1 MADGNVG
8 SLWMSLGLKETVSK
22 ELKNL
27 GYSLNGTDDKVKEL
41 QKALKGI
48 GNDLKSGDVDAYA
61 RGIANLS
68 KFLKDTKIEAKGLS
82 TLLGSISGAN
92 VQNLL
97 GGEINATNAKKY
109 LGIIKEITSALS
121 SLGRGNSENTFG
133 LLSGLYRYS
142 VLLDDIVKI
151 KGQIK
156 DLKETLET
164 PAGKKHEQSIKDL
177 IAEYTKLRTE
187 MIGVVNSG
195 NLKQLDSNKYS
206 ELLGRGIQLY
216 EALHAAAVQAEK
228 GVTALSNA
236 ADKEATSIQKSTEV
250 VNEQTNAFKKQEEQ
264 LKATTAA
271 QKEKSAAESKTA
283 TAPKIQ
289 PFVED
294 KGLDK
299 MLNDVT
305 AAREKDAAATQ
316 TQIAYTKILNEVLDA
331 FKGKASTLLGVK
343 DDSGRKYVDILNEAN
358 AAIEKMNKARAAAMA
373 REGKDF
379 KPENYPDPTPR
390 IKKALEYL
398 SLLQRIDIAQKHISE
413 VKAANPN
420 VDTKNIKEAAKL
432 VENFRDKLLALQN
445 DKYLTGAD
453 DAHILGAYRKT
464 LAMTLKDVDAIIGK
478 LQKPNPLSDLDGNF
492 SKLDAR
498 IDAVREKL
506 AKLRDLMNEG
516 TQKGYNTSMFGE
528 RISGLGGV
536 VARMEAAMSNK
547 NGELANVDK
556 MKQLFSDISVE
567 LNKAS
572 TAMQA
577 YGREKA
583 KAVAQEREFAVAS
596 KLSAKDKEAELKALS
611 DYTKRYMTLVE
622 EKRKV
627 AEKAGISPF
636 FKNDNGLKNIKA
648 EIDTLLERLGRVR
661 EDITLYQHA
670 IGSGTKEGIS
680 FGQQGLKEANTEAEK
695 LMRSITNLQNVY
707 DTLRVS
713 QVNVKDLIGQTP
725 QKQRQDDIQRRMSDY
740 YSKLEKDSAQAAKD
754 AAKAERERASA
765 EKQRQKELNSAE
777 KQRQN
782 ELRNTERRY
791 DSLGNKV
798 RQLRAEFS
806 RGISLGANTDKS
818 YEEIRR
824 LLSMMRV
831 LRALQGS
838 LSSTDWRE
846 HIGRLGNY
854 GAGHDATIANRALQD
869 QRAINAAQEKTN
881 REKEKS
887 IDLERKHQQEIANS
901 AAKVRS
907 DLVRAFEQAK
917 NSAGGLNS
925 TMQDLKSL
933 VMQGGLVY
941 GMQQF
946 AMSVIKTGGE
956 LEKQHIA
963 LQSILGDVQNA
974 NTMFSQV
981 KQLALQSP
989 FTFSELNRDVKQL
1002 AAYGVEYDQLY
1013 DTTKRLADMASGL
1026 GVSFERIAL
1035 AFGQVRSRGW
1045 LDGKELRQI
1054 SYAGIPLL
1062 QKLSEYY
1069 SKREG
1074 RKVSTSEVKTRISGR
1089 GVDFEDV
1096 KNVFWEMT
1104 DAGGQFYNMQLVL
1117 SETLLG
1123 RFNKLKDAWEIML
1136 SEFASDSNIVG
1147 SNLKHILDLVTN
1159 LVQALHTMAPVVVA
1173 AFSGFALKR
1182 LQTSLGGGIGAAL
1195 LSGKASMASD
1205 IQKKVLLGEKTTAQE
1220 LRLLAT
1226 KKLITSEDIKALSL
1240 AKAIKKVDLERM
1252 YINGQISRSIYKDGM
1267 TDFAGT
1273 GTFGSRRKLVE
1284 ARQNGGWWNKAKAAF
1299 IGLQLRTNAYF
1310 TNLKI
1315 QFATTGGFWRTFA
1328 LKGMSAFAILTAGAR
1343 TMGAT
1348 LLAAVGGLP
1357 GLIITG
1363 VTMGISYMYTKS
1375 ADLTNRINQTA
1386 NEIEDRIKQLNDF
1399 LRENDTAKVLSGGDI
1414 KEVDNLID
1422 AYKEKLKQLEPYNY
1436 NNLVMKA
1443 DEKQSHE
1450 ERLKYLDEELKR
1462 LRDAEMIA
1470 KSKMGNRDNYS
1481 DFSGAI
1487 TRSNRNYETLEKTTA
1502 QNMSDKGMDF
1512 ASARSAAWKGLQPYQ
1527 KGDMV
1532 NPIKKVILKQ
1542 FGDISKDE
1550 TMRLA
1555 AMQAMSNIFASMEI
1569 PESRAN
1575 MIRAS
1580 VLQAFGIGD
1589 KDSWLQEEA
1598 KNKLSDLLDSIAPTI
1613 ATKIRSGQ
1621 TLNEAEK
1628 AKVEELMQDAK
1639 RGLTGQYPEFE
1650 KALQALLDASNFEAV
1665 INLVFKDSKFND
1677 VQNELLGNLPK
1688 MPLGVG
1694 DPETQAKK
1702 QKFAQ
1707 SWGKEGSWT
1716 KAREAANADVAA
1728 KKKEYEAAKK
1738 AKSKRQDELKKEW
1751 QLAEQTAKELNL
1763 FDAKKDKNKG
1773 PKKDSALESLRQ
1785 QFEDFKAARQWY
1797 QKYIGI
1803 GNTQSEAIGKVK
1815 SLFPNLDWKKID
1827 LSKYMESLEAMMPGR
1842 GFWNTTDRKKFH
1854 TQVNREKAEWQY
1866 SEIDKVEWE
1875 RVSSNFKEALE
1886 KGVKQANLQKE
1897 LYEKTGSLDFAKLAF
1912 QDGAVW
1918 DKQTRK
1924 MAEDFKKNF
1933 GHDVNLGMTEADAK
1947 VLYKDTPLALEA
1959 WQKITTL
1966 VKDNYVKS
1974 LQQAAD
1980 IIAQT
1985 ASTQEKIAAI
1995 YAKYETPIAQAE
2007 EAGNYGLASRY
2018 TRQRDKEVNSAKT
2031 EAFNKSSDYITFFG
2045 AVSQLGMDRASEIAS
2060 QIRENIN
2067 QALADGTIDAR
2078 EYGKQIQQLD
2088 EQLNKLSS
2096 GKKNFFNSGLS
2107 GVAEQRVKNANEKI
2121 TAGAALKQEGER
2133 MQQEANTELI
2143 EAFSNLDFDAVDEIV
2158 AKMLEGHEKEEKG
2171 DAKLK
2176 QGQKEAKA
2184 ANEFKESMANVSAA
2198 ASKINENIQ
2207 SIVATFNDIKDTASA
2222 LGVDTENDGWQDA
2235 TAFFNS
2241 LGGVSS
2247 SISNMVTSAM
2257 SGNVGGVLQG
2267 FVGIF
2272 TSPFKAFAAAHDA
2285 KLERQI
2291 KLAERNITELER
2303 LRNDVKTA
2311 IENTLGGVYSYKMD
2325 ADTRKRLGNV
2335 TNSYEKAARG
2345 ESKKSQ
2351 YSSDTYTTAKKS
2363 LSDPGNAYLA
2373 EQASLMAQ
2381 KDEMQRQLNAEEG
2394 KKKKDKDKIADYKQQ
2409 IKEMETTINNFA
2421 KDFLKDVYGVDMKA
2435 WASQLTDAVVS
2446 AWSKGEDAI
2455 DAYKK
2460 KAKEMVKDLTK
2471 NIVSQKLMEVA
2482 LQGPLDNLTEII
2494 KQKGKL
2500 EPEDVVKVADDLYNG
2515 TNNAAENI
2523 TAILERLKNMG
2534 LDLSENGDGSVTNGI
2549 TNITE
2554 ETADILAS
2562 YVNAIRLDVSVNRA
2576 QVKDIGELLK
2586 MRLPE
2591 MGQIQ
2596 KAQLG
2601 QLTQIVMLAEARN
2614 EKLDRMMDW
2623 MNAVSTSGRKKLYIS

>member
-1 MADGNVG
+1 MADGNLGDLWFQLGIKDNSHKALNSMLKDVQRLEG
-8 SLWMSLGLKETVSK
+8 MINSLNQKISDVKTDAKDSK
-22 ELKNL
+22 EMKARLLNALNYLHLLQKVNIELNKVGDIKNVNAGINTGELDRAKKVLMDFRNELINLQTGKTAGGVDNAFMSAYNAKFRNLITDVRQIEKTFDKENTLSASKNNAARLNRELETTKNKLAEIQSLQSRGVRNRIDTTALLSGGNTLRGVKRRMETMLADDNLLANGAKVKSLLSDIAYAYTKATGKIQEYKRIASETASVDSALSKQKLAVEQINTILSNIDKLK
-27 GYSLNGTDDKVKEL
+27 GKSLEIGTDTSKLTAVRGEIERIKTTIESFSGKQLLNKGFGDALNEL
-41 QKALKGI
+41 QLWKERV
-48 GNDLKSGDVDAYA
+48 N
-61 RGIANLS
+61 RT
-68 KFLKDTKIEAKGLS
+68 LKDQ
-82 TLLGSISGAN
+82 SGAN
-92 VQNLL
+92 QSAK
-97 GGEINATNAKKY
+97 ATDRN
-109 LGIIKEITSALS
+109 
-121 SLGRGNSENTFG
+121 
-133 LLSGLYRYS
+133 
-142 VLLDDIVKI
+142 
-151 KGQIK
+151 
-156 DLKETLET
+156 LET
-164 PAGKKHEQSIKDL
+164 MEARYRRLQ
-177 IAEYTKLRTE
+177 
-187 MIGVVNSG
+187 
-195 NLKQLDSNKYS
+195 
-206 ELLGRGIQLY
+206 EL
-216 EALHAAAVQAEK
+216 
-228 GVTALSNA
+228 
-236 ADKEATSIQKSTEV
+236 
-250 VNEQTNAFKKQEEQ
+250 
-264 LKATTAA
+264 
-271 QKEKSAAESKTA
+271 
-283 TAPKIQ
+283 
-289 PFVED
+289 
-294 KGLDK
+294 
-299 MLNDVT
+299 
-305 AAREKDAAATQ
+305 
-316 TQIAYTKILNEVLDA
+316 
-331 FKGKASTLLGVK
+331 
-343 DDSGRKYVDILNEAN
+343 
-358 AAIEKMNKARAAAMA
+358 
-373 REGKDF
+373 
-379 KPENYPDPTPR
+379 
-390 IKKALEYL
+390 
-398 SLLQRIDIAQKHISE
+398 ISE
-413 VKAANPN
+413 VNRKIRELNDSAKRGFKVGADTSRVGNAISRLFEMRDKFNNADIGSKNAVAELVSEYKILKNEIGNAKSEQDKLNNAITRANKKQDRKNERQEARDNKQRLSEIKAA
-420 VDTKNIKEAAKL
+420 EA
-432 VENFRDKLLALQN
+432 
-445 DKYLTGAD
+445 
-453 DAHILGAYRKT
+453 
-464 LAMTLKDVDAIIGK
+464 
-478 LQKPNPLSDLDGNF
+478 
-492 SKLDAR
+492 
-498 IDAVREKL
+498 
-506 AKLRDLMNEG
+506 
-516 TQKGYNTSMFGE
+516 
-528 RISGLGGV
+528 
-536 VARMEAAMSNK
+536 
-547 NGELANVDK
+547 
-556 MKQLFSDISVE
+556 
-567 LNKAS
+567 
-572 TAMQA
+572 
-577 YGREKA
+577 
-583 KAVAQEREFAVAS
+583 
-596 KLSAKDKEAELKALS
+596 
-611 DYTKRYMTLVE
+611 
-622 EKRKV
+622 
-627 AEKAGISPF
+627 
-636 FKNDNGLKNIKA
+636 
-648 EIDTLLERLGRVR
+648 
-661 EDITLYQHA
+661 
-670 IGSGTKEGIS
+670 
-680 FGQQGLKEANTEAEK
+680 
-695 LMRSITNLQNVY
+695 
-707 DTLRVS
+707 
-713 QVNVKDLIGQTP
+713 
-725 QKQRQDDIQRRMSDY
+725 
-740 YSKLEKDSAQAAKD
+740 
-754 AAKAERERASA
+754 
-765 EKQRQKELNSAE
+765 
-777 KQRQN
+777 
-782 ELRNTERRY
+782 RY

-798 RQLRAEFS
+798 RALRREFS
-806 RGISLGANTDKS
+806 RGISLGADVSKA
-818 YEEIRR
+818 EAEIYR
-824 LLSMMRV
+824 LIHLMRYFKIMHSELKAGNMSAV
-831 LRALQGS
+831 GRIGS
-838 LSSTDWRE
+838 
-846 HIGRLGNY
+846 IGT
-854 GAGHDATIANRALQD
+854 GHDATQAGRALQD

-917 NSAGGLNS
+917 NSAGSLNS

-1147 SNLKHILDLVTN
+1147 SNLKHILNLVTN

-1315 QFATTGGFWRTFA
+1315 QFATTGGLWRTFA

-1487 TRSNRNYETLEKTTA
+1487 TRSNRNYERLEKTTA

-1598 KNKLSDLLDSIAPTI
+1598 KNKLSDLLDSVAPTI

-1688 MPLGVG
+1688 IPLGVG
-1694 DPETQAKK
+1694 DPEIQAKK

-1763 FDAKKDKNKG
+1763 FDAKKDKNKNKG

-2311 IENTLGGVYSYKMD
+2311 IGNTLGGVYSYKMD

-2421 KDFLKDVYGVDMKA
+2421 KDFLKDIYGVDMKA

-2471 NIVSQKLMEVA
+2471 NIVSQKVMEA
-2482 LQGPLDNLTEII
+2482 TLQGPLDNLTEII

-2549 TNITE
+2549 KNITE

>member
-1 MADGNVG
+1 MASG
-8 SLWMSLGLKETVSK
+8 
-22 ELKNL
+22 NL
-27 GYSLNGTDDKVKEL
+27 GDLWFQLGIKDNSHKALNSMLKDVQRLEGMINSLNLSINKEQDPKKKKEMKEQLSNALNYLHLLQKVNIELNKISGIKNVNAGINTGELDRAKKALMDFRNELINLQAGKTAGGVDNAFMSAYNAKFRNLITDVRQIEKAFDKENTLSASKNNAARLNRELETTKNKLTEIQSLQSRGIRNRIDTTALLSGGNTLRGVKRRMETMLADDNLLANGAKVKSLLSDIAFAYTKATGKVQEYKRTASETASVDSAFSKQKLAVEQINTILGNIDKLKGKSLEIGTDTSKLTAVRGEIERIKTTIESFSGKQLLNKGFGDALNEL
-41 QKALKGI
+41 QLWKERV
-48 GNDLKSGDVDAYA
+48 N
-61 RGIANLS
+61 RT
-68 KFLKDTKIEAKGLS
+68 LKDQ
-82 TLLGSISGAN
+82 SGAN
-92 VQNLL
+92 QSAKATDRNLETMEARYRRL
-97 GGEINATNAKKY
+97 QELMSEVSRKIRELNDSARHGIKVGADTSRAEIAISRLTEMRNKFNNADIGSKNAVAELVSEYKILKNEIGNAKSEQDK
-109 LGIIKEITSALS
+109 LNNAITRA
-121 SLGRGNSENTFG
+121 N
-133 LLSGLYRYS
+133 
-142 VLLDDIVKI
+142 
-151 KGQIK
+151 
-156 DLKETLET
+156 
-164 PAGKKHEQSIKDL
+164 
-177 IAEYTKLRTE
+177 
-187 MIGVVNSG
+187 
-195 NLKQLDSNKYS
+195 
-206 ELLGRGIQLY
+206 
-216 EALHAAAVQAEK
+216 
-228 GVTALSNA
+228 
-236 ADKEATSIQKSTEV
+236 
-250 VNEQTNAFKKQEEQ
+250 KKQDRKNERQEARDNKQ
-264 LKATTAA
+264 RLSEIK
-271 QKEKSAAESKTA
+271 AAEA
-283 TAPKIQ
+283 
-289 PFVED
+289 
-294 KGLDK
+294 
-299 MLNDVT
+299 
-305 AAREKDAAATQ
+305 
-316 TQIAYTKILNEVLDA
+316 
-331 FKGKASTLLGVK
+331 
-343 DDSGRKYVDILNEAN
+343 
-358 AAIEKMNKARAAAMA
+358 
-373 REGKDF
+373 
-379 KPENYPDPTPR
+379 
-390 IKKALEYL
+390 
-398 SLLQRIDIAQKHISE
+398 
-413 VKAANPN
+413 
-420 VDTKNIKEAAKL
+420 
-432 VENFRDKLLALQN
+432 
-445 DKYLTGAD
+445 
-453 DAHILGAYRKT
+453 
-464 LAMTLKDVDAIIGK
+464 
-478 LQKPNPLSDLDGNF
+478 
-492 SKLDAR
+492 
-498 IDAVREKL
+498 
-506 AKLRDLMNEG
+506 
-516 TQKGYNTSMFGE
+516 
-528 RISGLGGV
+528 
-536 VARMEAAMSNK
+536 
-547 NGELANVDK
+547 
-556 MKQLFSDISVE
+556 
-567 LNKAS
+567 
-572 TAMQA
+572 
-577 YGREKA
+577 
-583 KAVAQEREFAVAS
+583 
-596 KLSAKDKEAELKALS
+596 
-611 DYTKRYMTLVE
+611 
-622 EKRKV
+622 
-627 AEKAGISPF
+627 
-636 FKNDNGLKNIKA
+636 
-648 EIDTLLERLGRVR
+648 
-661 EDITLYQHA
+661 
-670 IGSGTKEGIS
+670 
-680 FGQQGLKEANTEAEK
+680 
-695 LMRSITNLQNVY
+695 
-707 DTLRVS
+707 
-713 QVNVKDLIGQTP
+713 
-725 QKQRQDDIQRRMSDY
+725 
-740 YSKLEKDSAQAAKD
+740 
-754 AAKAERERASA
+754 
-765 EKQRQKELNSAE
+765 
-777 KQRQN
+777 
-782 ELRNTERRY
+782 RY

-798 RQLRAEFS
+798 RALRREFS
-806 RGISLGANTDKS
+806 RGISLGADVSKA
-818 YEEIRR
+818 EAEIHR
-824 LLSMMRV
+824 LIDIMRY
-831 LRALQGS
+831 LRQMRTWLVEGQNVVGRIGS
-838 LSSTDWRE
+838 
-846 HIGRLGNY
+846 IGT
-854 GAGHDATIANRALQD
+854 GHDATQAGRALQD

-1205 IQKKVLLGEKTTAQE
+1205 IQKKALLGEKTTAQE

-1375 ADLTNRINQTA
+1375 ADLTNKINQTA

-1487 TRSNRNYETLEKTTA
+1487 TRSNRNYERLEKTTA

-1575 MIRAS
+1575 MIRVS

-1886 KGVKQANLQKE
+1886 KGMKQANLQKE

-2460 KAKEMVKDLTK
+2460 KAKDMVKDLTK
-2471 NIVSQKLMEVA
+2471 NIISQKIMEVA

-2500 EPEDVVKVADDLYNG
+2500 EPEDVVKVAEDLYNG
-2515 TNNAAENI
+2515 TNDAAENI
-2523 TAILERLKNMG
+2523 TAILEYLKSKG
-2534 LDLSENGDGSVTNGI
+2534 LDFTENGDGSVTNGI
-2549 TNITE
+2549 KNITE

>member
-8 SLWMSLGLKETVSK
+8 NLWMSLGLKDAVSK
-22 ELKNL
+22 ELKKMADNMEVVDAKTKRAQEQL
-27 GYSLNGTDDKVKEL
+27 RKLAETDASGKGVAFLDKLEKAIGSSTKEAKEL
-41 QKALKGI
+41 QTIFDAIRNIRGGFGALTGDFGKANLQSYADILKEIRSSMGKISFGGMSGMGEGI
-48 GNDLKSGDVDAYA
+48 YAKIEAVRSAINGINKITNETFRLWDSVPRSSPKAKAEFNNIREQLAEIKNAGLGYLKSGDFSKAYA
-61 RGIANLS
+61 WANGLDEQIGKIS
-68 KFLKDTKIEAKGLS
+68 SSYEKFLASEKSVVESLRREEGQSRKTTD
-82 TLLGSISGAN
+82 
-92 VQNLL
+92 
-97 GGEINATNAKKY
+97 AT
-109 LGIIKEITSALS
+109 
-121 SLGRGNSENTFG
+121 
-133 LLSGLYRYS
+133 
-142 VLLDDIVKI
+142 
-151 KGQIK
+151 
-156 DLKETLET
+156 
-164 PAGKKHEQSIKDL
+164 
-177 IAEYTKLRTE
+177 
-187 MIGVVNSG
+187 
-195 NLKQLDSNKYS
+195 
-206 ELLGRGIQLY
+206 
-216 EALHAAAVQAEK
+216 
-228 GVTALSNA
+228 
-236 ADKEATSIQKSTEV
+236 
-250 VNEQTNAFKKQEEQ
+250 NEQTNALKKQEEQ

-271 QKEKSAAESKTA
+271 QKEKNATENKAAA
-283 TAPKIQ
+283 APKMQ

-316 TQIAYTKILNEVLDA
+316 AQTSYQLKLNEALDA
-331 FKGKASTLLGVK
+331 FKGKASAVIGVK
-343 DDSGRKYVDILNEAN
+343 DDSGRKYVDILNAAN
-358 AAIEKMNKARAAAMA
+358 VAIEKVNKERAKAMKDQ
-373 REGKDF
+373 GKAFNPNDF
-379 KPENYPDPTPR
+379 PDPTPR
-390 IKKALEYL
+390 LKKALEYL

-420 VDTKNIKEAAKL
+420 VDTKNIENSTRL
-432 VENFRDKLLALQN
+432 IENFRNRLLSLQDKMFG
-445 DKYLTGAD
+445 TGAD
-453 DAHILGAYRKT
+453 NAHVLGMYGKT

-536 VARMEAAMSNK
+536 VTRMEAAMSNK
-547 NGELANVDK
+547 NGELANIDK

-622 EKRKV
+622 EKHKV

-661 EDITLYQHA
+661 EDIALYQHA
-670 IGSGTKEGIS
+670 IGTGTKEGIS

-713 QVNVKDLIGQTP
+713 QANVKDLIGQTL

-754 AAKAERERASA
+754 AAKAERERAA
-765 EKQRQKELNSAE
+765 AE

-798 RQLRAEFS
+798 RALRREFS
-806 RGISLGANTDKS
+806 RGISLGADVSKA
-818 YEEIRR
+818 EAEIHR
-824 LLSMMRV
+824 LIHLMRYFKIMHSELKAGNMSAV
-831 LRALQGS
+831 GRIGS
-838 LSSTDWRE
+838 
-846 HIGRLGNY
+846 IGT
-854 GAGHDATIANRALQD
+854 GHDATQAGRALQD

-1136 SEFASDSNIVG
+1136 SEFAGDSNIVG

-1399 LRENDTAKVLSGGDI
+1399 LRENDTAKVLAGGDI

-1487 TRSNRNYETLEKTTA
+1487 TRSNRNYERLEKTTA

-1598 KNKLSDLLDSIAPTI
+1598 KNKLSDLLDSVAPTI

-1688 MPLGVG
+1688 IPLGVG
-1694 DPETQAKK
+1694 DPEIQAKK

-1707 SWGKEGSWT
+1707 SWGKDGSWT

-1763 FDAKKDKNKG
+1763 FDAKKDKNKNKG

-1897 LYEKTGSLDFAKLAF
+1897 LYKKTGSLDFAKLAF

-2133 MQQEANTELI
+2133 MLQEANTELI

-2184 ANEFKESMANVSAA
+2184 ANGFKESMANVSAA

-2409 IKEMETTINNFA
+2409 IKEMGTTINNFA
-2421 KDFLKDVYGVDMKA
+2421 KDFLKDIYGVDTKA

-2455 DAYKK
+2455 GAYKK

-2471 NIVSQKLMEVA
+2471 NIVSQKVMEVA

-2534 LDLSENGDGSVTNGI
+2534 LDLSENGDESVTNGI
-2549 TNITE
+2549 KNITE

>member
-8 SLWMSLGLKETVSK
+8 SLWMSLGLKDAVSK
-22 ELKNL
+22 ELKKMADNMEVVDAKTKRAQEQL
-27 GYSLNGTDDKVKEL
+27 RKLAETDASGKGVAFLDKLKKAIGSSTKEAKEL
-41 QKALKGI
+41 QAIFDAIRNIRGGFGALTGDFGKANLQSYADILKEIRSSMGKISFGGMSGMGEGVYAKIEAVRSAINGI
-48 GNDLKSGDVDAYA
+48 NKITNETFRLWDSVPKSSPKAKAEFNNIREQLAEIKNAGLGYLKSGDFSKAYA
-61 RGIANLS
+61 WANGLDEQIGKIS
-68 KFLKDTKIEAKGLS
+68 SSYEKFLA
-82 TLLGSISGAN
+82 SGKS
-92 VQNLL
+92 VVESLRREEGQSRKTTD
-97 GGEINATNAKKY
+97 ATN
-109 LGIIKEITSALS
+109 
-121 SLGRGNSENTFG
+121 
-133 LLSGLYRYS
+133 
-142 VLLDDIVKI
+142 V
-151 KGQIK
+151 
-156 DLKETLET
+156 
-164 PAGKKHEQSIKDL
+164 
-177 IAEYTKLRTE
+177 
-187 MIGVVNSG
+187 
-195 NLKQLDSNKYS
+195 
-206 ELLGRGIQLY
+206 
-216 EALHAAAVQAEK
+216 
-228 GVTALSNA
+228 
-236 ADKEATSIQKSTEV
+236 
-250 VNEQTNAFKKQEEQ
+250 QTNALKKQEEQ
-264 LKATTAA
+264 LKATSAA
-271 QKEKSAAESKTA
+271 QKEKNATENKAAA
-283 TAPKIQ
+283 APKIQ

-358 AAIEKMNKARAAAMA
+358 AAIEKMNKARAAAMVK
-373 REGKDF
+373 EGKDF
-379 KPENYPDPTPR
+379 NPANYPDPTPR

-432 VENFRDKLLALQN
+432 VENFRNKLLALQN

-583 KAVAQEREFAVAS
+583 KAVATDRNLETMEARYRRLQELISEVNRKIRELNDSAKRGFKVGADTSRVGSAISRLFEMRDKFNNADIGSKNAVA
-596 KLSAKDKEAELKALS
+596 ELVSEYK
-611 DYTKRYMTLVE
+611 
-622 EKRKV
+622 
-627 AEKAGISPF
+627 I
-636 FKNDNGLKNIKA
+636 LKNEIGNAKSEQDKLNNAITRANKKQDRKNERQEARDNKQRLSEIKA
-648 EIDTLLERLGRVR
+648 
-661 EDITLYQHA
+661 A
-670 IGSGTKEGIS
+670 
-680 FGQQGLKEANTEAEK
+680 EA
-695 LMRSITNLQNVY
+695 
-707 DTLRVS
+707 
-713 QVNVKDLIGQTP
+713 
-725 QKQRQDDIQRRMSDY
+725 
-740 YSKLEKDSAQAAKD
+740 
-754 AAKAERERASA
+754 
-765 EKQRQKELNSAE
+765 
-777 KQRQN
+777 
-782 ELRNTERRY
+782 RY

-798 RQLRAEFS
+798 RSLRREFS
-806 RGISLGANTDKS
+806 RGISLGADVSKA
-818 YEEIRR
+818 EAEIHR
-824 LLSMMRV
+824 LIDIMRY
-831 LRALQGS
+831 LRQMRTWLVEGQNVVGRIGS
-838 LSSTDWRE
+838 
-846 HIGRLGNY
+846 IGT
-854 GAGHDATIANRALQD
+854 GHDATQAGRALQD
-869 QRAINAAQEKTN
+869 QKATNAAAQEAINKGV
-881 REKEKS
+881 RRG
-887 IDLERKHQQEIANS
+887 IDLERERQQEIAKS

-907 DLVRAFEQAK
+907 DLAAAL
-917 NSAGGLNS
+917 AGANAEASKMHGTLN
-925 TMQDLKSL
+925 DIKSL
-933 VMQGGLVY
+933 FLQGGIVY
-941 GMQQF
+941 GAQSLFNAIVQ
-946 AMSVIKTGGE
+946 TGGE
-956 LEKQHIA
+956 IVQQHIA
-963 LQSILGDVQNA
+963 LRSILGDVTKADELFAQ
-974 NTMFSQV
+974 TQE
-981 KQLALQSP
+981 LALRSP
-989 FTFSELNRDVKQL
+989 FKFGELNRDVKQL
-1002 AAYGVEYDQLY
+1002 AAFGVEADSLY
-1013 DTTKRLADMASGL
+1013 DTTKRLADIASGL
-1026 GVSFERIAL
+1026 GVSFERLGL
-1035 AFGQVRSRGW
+1035 AYGQVKARSW
-1045 LDGKELRQI
+1045 LDGKELRQFA
-1054 SYAGIPLL
+1054 YAGLPLL
-1062 QKLSEYY
+1062 QKITELYNSEGKNNKTNYKQSDVKEMI
-1069 SKREG
+1069 SKRQ
-1074 RKVSTSEVKTRISGR
+1074 VS
-1089 GVDFEDV
+1089 FEDV
-1096 KNVFWEMT
+1096 QKVLWKMT
-1104 DAGGQFYNMQLVL
+1104 DEGGQFYNMQLVL

-1123 RFNKLKDAWEIML
+1123 QWNKLKDAWEIML
-1136 SEFASDSNIVG
+1136 SRFAEGKNVIGGTFMFAIKGATDLLLTIDKLSPALLTFASVFLSKKLFGLASSRLGIG
-1147 SNLKHILDLVTN
+1147 SIGRNLNDQAKIQLRNYAIEQQQLVLERKITQEIATQNVQKRAYWLADVQTQQAVMGRLALEGKLSILQMQKAVKEGLITKELIDQLVIMGQITARQGEII
-1159 LVQALHTMAPVVVA
+1159 LKGGTMAAV
-1173 AFSGFALKR
+1173 
-1182 LQTSLGGGIGAAL
+1182 
-1195 LSGKASMASD
+1195 M
-1205 IQKKVLLGEKTTAQE
+1205 
-1220 LRLLAT
+1220 
-1226 KKLITSEDIKALSL
+1226 
-1240 AKAIKKVDLERM
+1240 
-1252 YINGQISRSIYKDGM
+1252 NM
-1267 TDFAGT
+1267 T
-1273 GTFGSRRKLVE
+1273 GSK
-1284 ARQNGGWWNKAKAAF
+1284 
-1299 IGLQLRTNAYF
+1299 
-1310 TNLKI
+1310 
-1315 QFATTGGFWRTFA
+1315 
-1328 LKGMSAFAILTAGAR
+1328 LKGMLSFVGGWVGLTFMAVTQVISSIYNEFSAIKEKAESLQAPDSDWMKDYYDALGAKKGTTDTELKKQIDSMKQLLIKSDAYTKTIDEQIKKAKDLNEQYDILRKGVENAKNVASGDAGMIADAIGSTGGWKSGNPFNDTIEENLKDLQHSTDAYQLKLSTFDELTKSKMDSVASAILGAAGAGKTLEDKIR
-1343 TMGAT
+1343 ILADEGGQKWAIFQANMVKWNGNIAYSIKGLGNRANDVTSDINEIANDDVPKILGAIRKHLGLYGNDFKNWCNQNPERFRSM
-1348 LLAAVGGLP
+1348 LLQIMDEATWLVPQIKKKLEELTSFEFKPSGKKNS
-1357 GLIITG
+1357 ITG
-1363 VTMGISYMYTKS
+1363 RTVMQERVFENLNGNQKAYDLISSYIEEGSWYKTKNNAQS
-1375 ADLTNRINQTA
+1375 ALQDLY
-1386 NEIEDRIKQLNDF
+1386 NEMKSRQKGGASKASIAEAKKDYDTLYKAVLQGFGYRFIPEDKKSN
-1399 LRENDTAKVLSGGDI
+1399 KVPKNKGD
-1414 KEVDNLID
+1414 KED
-1422 AYKEKLKQLEPYNY
+1422 KE
-1436 NNLVMKA
+1436 
-1443 DEKQSHE
+1443 
-1450 ERLKYLDEELKR
+1450 LDELKR
-1462 LRDAEMIA
+1462 
-1470 KSKMGNRDNYS
+1470 
-1481 DFSGAI
+1481 
-1487 TRSNRNYETLEKTTA
+1487 
-1502 QNMSDKGMDF
+1502 
-1512 ASARSAAWKGLQPYQ
+1512 
-1527 KGDMV
+1527 
-1532 NPIKKVILKQ
+1532 
-1542 FGDISKDE
+1542 
-1550 TMRLA
+1550 
-1555 AMQAMSNIFASMEI
+1555 
-1569 PESRAN
+1569 
-1575 MIRAS
+1575 
-1580 VLQAFGIGD
+1580 
-1589 KDSWLQEEA
+1589 
-1598 KNKLSDLLDSIAPTI
+1598 
-1613 ATKIRSGQ
+1613 
-1621 TLNEAEK
+1621 
-1628 AKVEELMQDAK
+1628 
-1639 RGLTGQYPEFE
+1639 
-1650 KALQALLDASNFEAV
+1650 
-1665 INLVFKDSKFND
+1665 
-1677 VQNELLGNLPK
+1677 
-1688 MPLGVG
+1688 
-1694 DPETQAKK
+1694 
-1702 QKFAQ
+1702 
-1707 SWGKEGSWT
+1707 
-1716 KAREAANADVAA
+1716 
-1728 KKKEYEAAKK
+1728 
-1738 AKSKRQDELKKEW
+1738 
-1751 QLAEQTAKELNL
+1751 QL
-1763 FDAKKDKNKG
+1763 
-1773 PKKDSALESLRQ
+1773 
-1785 QFEDFKAARQWY
+1785 EDFKAARQAY
-1797 QKYIGI
+1797 QKLRK
-1803 GNTQSEAIGKVK
+1803 EAGMSRAKAKNEVFGLYK
-1815 SLFPNLDWKKID
+1815 DLDWKKID
-1827 LSKYMESLEAMMPGR
+1827 LDNYSGSIARLKD
-1842 GFWNTTDRKKFH
+1842 GFNFDKTNDRKKFR
-1854 TQVNREKAEWQY
+1854 TQLDKENFEWRF
-1866 SEIDKVEWE
+1866 SEELKPEWE
-1875 RVSSNFKEALE
+1875 RVVSNFKEALE

-1918 DKQTRK
+1918 NKQTRK

-2158 AKMLEGHEKEEKG
+2158 AKMLEGNEKEKKG

-2247 SISNMVTSAM
+2247 SITSAM

-2421 KDFLKDVYGVDMKA
+2421 KDFLKDIYGVDMKA

-2471 NIVSQKLMEVA
+2471 NIVSQKVMEAA

-2494 KQKGKL
+2494 KKKGKL

-2534 LDLSENGDGSVTNGI
+2534 LDLSEYGDGSVTNGI
-2549 TNITE
+2549 KNITE

-2623 MNAVSTSGRKKLYIS
+2623 MNAVSTSGRKKLYII

>member
-1 MADGNVG
+1 
-8 SLWMSLGLKETVSK
+8 MSLGLKDAVSK
-22 ELKNL
+22 ELKKMADNMEVVDAKTKRAQEQL
-27 GYSLNGTDDKVKEL
+27 RKLAETDASGKGVAFLDKLKKAIGSSTKEAKEL
-41 QKALKGI
+41 QAIFDAIRNIRGGFGALTGDFGKANLQSYADILKEIRSSMGKISFGGMSGMGEGVYAKIEAVRSAINGI
-48 GNDLKSGDVDAYA
+48 NKITNETFRLWDSVPKSSPKAKAEFNNIREQLAEIKNAGLGYLKSGDFSKAYA
-61 RGIANLS
+61 WANGLDEQIGKIS
-68 KFLKDTKIEAKGLS
+68 SSYEKFLA
-82 TLLGSISGAN
+82 SGKS
-92 VQNLL
+92 VVESLRREEGQSRKTTD
-97 GGEINATNAKKY
+97 ATN
-109 LGIIKEITSALS
+109 
-121 SLGRGNSENTFG
+121 
-133 LLSGLYRYS
+133 
-142 VLLDDIVKI
+142 V
-151 KGQIK
+151 
-156 DLKETLET
+156 
-164 PAGKKHEQSIKDL
+164 
-177 IAEYTKLRTE
+177 
-187 MIGVVNSG
+187 
-195 NLKQLDSNKYS
+195 
-206 ELLGRGIQLY
+206 
-216 EALHAAAVQAEK
+216 
-228 GVTALSNA
+228 
-236 ADKEATSIQKSTEV
+236 
-250 VNEQTNAFKKQEEQ
+250 QTNALKKQEEQ
-264 LKATTAA
+264 LKATSAA
-271 QKEKSAAESKTA
+271 QKEKNATENKAAA
-283 TAPKIQ
+283 APKIQ

-358 AAIEKMNKARAAAMA
+358 AAIEKMNKARAAAMVK
-373 REGKDF
+373 EGKDF
-379 KPENYPDPTPR
+379 NPANYPDPTPR

-432 VENFRDKLLALQN
+432 VENFRNKLLALQN

-583 KAVAQEREFAVAS
+583 KAVATDRNLETMEARYRRLQELISEVNRKIRELNDSAKRGFKVGADTSRVGSAISRLFEMRDKFNNADIGSKNAVAELVS
-596 KLSAKDKEAELKALS
+596 EYKILKNEIGNAKSEQDKLNNSIARENKRHDREKERQEAREYKQLAAELK
-611 DYTKRYMTLVE
+611 
-622 EKRKV
+622 
-627 AEKAGISPF
+627 
-636 FKNDNGLKNIKA
+636 NI
-648 EIDTLLERLGRVR
+648 
-661 EDITLYQHA
+661 
-670 IGSGTKEGIS
+670 
-680 FGQQGLKEANTEAEK
+680 
-695 LMRSITNLQNVY
+695 
-707 DTLRVS
+707 
-713 QVNVKDLIGQTP
+713 
-725 QKQRQDDIQRRMSDY
+725 
-740 YSKLEKDSAQAAKD
+740 
-754 AAKAERERASA
+754 
-765 EKQRQKELNSAE
+765 
-777 KQRQN
+777 
-782 ELRNTERRY
+782 ERRY
-791 DSLGNKV
+791 DSLGDKV
-798 RQLRAEFS
+798 RKLRAEFS
-806 RGISLGANTDKS
+806 RGISLGANTDKA

-824 LLSMMRV
+824 LLDMMRV
-831 LRALQGS
+831 LRSLQGS
-838 LSSTDWRE
+838 LYSTDWRD
-846 HIGRLGNY
+846 HLGRLGNY
-854 GAGHDATIANRALQD
+854 GTGHDATLAGRVLQD
-869 QRAINAAQEKTN
+869 QKATNAAAQEAINKGI
-881 REKEKS
+881 RRG
-887 IDLERKHQQEIANS
+887 IDLERERQQEIAKS

-907 DLVRAFEQAK
+907 DLATAL
-917 NSAGGLNS
+917 AGANAEASKMHGTLN
-925 TMQDLKSL
+925 DIKSL
-933 VMQGGLVY
+933 FLQGGIVY
-941 GMQQF
+941 GAQSLFNAIVQ
-946 AMSVIKTGGE
+946 TGGE
-956 LEKQHIA
+956 IVQQHIA
-963 LQSILGDVQNA
+963 LRSILGDVTKADELFAQ
-974 NTMFSQV
+974 TQE
-981 KQLALQSP
+981 LALRSP
-989 FTFSELNRDVKQL
+989 FKFGELNRDVKQL
-1002 AAYGVEYDQLY
+1002 AAFGVEADSLY
-1013 DTTKRLADMASGL
+1013 DTTKRLADIASGL
-1026 GVSFERIAL
+1026 GVSFERLGL
-1035 AFGQVRSRGW
+1035 AYGQVKARSW
-1045 LDGKELRQI
+1045 LDGKELRQFA
-1054 SYAGIPLL
+1054 YAGLPLL
-1062 QKLSEYY
+1062 QKITELYNSEGKNNKTNYKQSDVKEMI
-1069 SKREG
+1069 SKRQ
-1074 RKVSTSEVKTRISGR
+1074 VS
-1089 GVDFEDV
+1089 FEDV
-1096 KNVFWEMT
+1096 QKVLWKMT
-1104 DAGGQFYNMQLVL
+1104 DEGGQFYNMQLVL

-1123 RFNKLKDAWEIML
+1123 QWNKLKDAWEIML
-1136 SEFASDSNIVG
+1136 SRFAEGKNVIGGTFMFAIKGATDLLLTIDKLSPALLTFASVFLSKKLFGLASSRLGIG
-1147 SNLKHILDLVTN
+1147 SIGRNLNDQAKIQLRNYAIEQQQLVLERKITQEIATQNVQKRAYWLADVQTQQAVMGRLALEGKLSILQMQKAVKEGLITKELIDQLVIMGQITARQGEII
-1159 LVQALHTMAPVVVA
+1159 LKGGTMAAV
-1173 AFSGFALKR
+1173 
-1182 LQTSLGGGIGAAL
+1182 
-1195 LSGKASMASD
+1195 M
-1205 IQKKVLLGEKTTAQE
+1205 
-1220 LRLLAT
+1220 
-1226 KKLITSEDIKALSL
+1226 
-1240 AKAIKKVDLERM
+1240 
-1252 YINGQISRSIYKDGM
+1252 NM
-1267 TDFAGT
+1267 T
-1273 GTFGSRRKLVE
+1273 GSK
-1284 ARQNGGWWNKAKAAF
+1284 
-1299 IGLQLRTNAYF
+1299 
-1310 TNLKI
+1310 
-1315 QFATTGGFWRTFA
+1315 
-1328 LKGMSAFAILTAGAR
+1328 LKGMLSF
-1343 TMGAT
+1343 
-1348 LLAAVGGLP
+1348 VGGWV
-1357 GLIITG
+1357 GLTFMA
-1363 VTMGISYMYTKS
+1363 VTQVISSIYNEFSAIKEKAESLQAPDSDWMKDYYDALGAKKGTTDTELKKQIDSMKQLLIKSDAYTKTIDEQIKKAKDLNEQYDILRKGVENAKNVAS
-1375 ADLTNRINQTA
+1375 GDAGMIADAIGSTGGWKSGNP
-1386 NEIEDRIKQLNDF
+1386 F
-1399 LRENDTAKVLSGGDI
+1399 NDTI
-1414 KEVDNLID
+1414 EENLKDLQHSTD
-1422 AYKEKLKQLEPYNY
+1422 AYQLKLSTF
-1436 NNLVMKA
+1436 
-1443 DEKQSHE
+1443 DE
-1450 ERLKYLDEELKR
+1450 LT
-1462 LRDAEMIA
+1462 
-1470 KSKMGNRDNYS
+1470 KSKMDSVASAILGAAGAGKTLEDKIRILADEGGQKWAIFQANMVKWNGNIAYSIKGLGNRADDVTS
-1481 DFSGAI
+1481 DINEIANDDVPKILGAI
-1487 TRSNRNYETLEKTTA
+1487 RKHLGLYGNDFKNWCNQNPERFRSMLL
-1502 QNMSDKGMDF
+1502 QIMDE
-1512 ASARSAAWKGLQPYQ
+1512 ATWLVPQ
-1527 KGDMV
+1527 
-1532 NPIKKVILKQ
+1532 IKK
-1542 FGDISKDE
+1542 
-1550 TMRLA
+1550 
-1555 AMQAMSNIFASMEI
+1555 
-1569 PESRAN
+1569 
-1575 MIRAS
+1575 
-1580 VLQAFGIGD
+1580 
-1589 KDSWLQEEA
+1589 
-1598 KNKLSDLLDSIAPTI
+1598 KL
-1613 ATKIRSGQ
+1613 
-1621 TLNEAEK
+1621 
-1628 AKVEELMQDAK
+1628 EELTSFEFKPSGKKNSITGRTVMQE
-1639 RGLTGQYPEFE
+1639 RVFE
-1650 KALQALLDASNFEAV
+1650 NLNGNQKAYDLISSY
-1665 INLVFKDSKFND
+1665 I
-1677 VQNELLGNLPK
+1677 
-1688 MPLGVG
+1688 
-1694 DPETQAKK
+1694 
-1702 QKFAQ
+1702 
-1707 SWGKEGSWT
+1707 KEGSWYKT
-1716 KAREAANADVAA
+1716 KNNAQSALQDLYNEMKSRQKGGASKASIAEA
-1728 KKKEYEAAKK
+1728 KKDYDTLYKAVLQGFGYRFIPEDKKSNKVPKNKGDKEDKEL
-1738 AKSKRQDELKKEW
+1738 DELKR
-1751 QLAEQTAKELNL
+1751 QL
-1763 FDAKKDKNKG
+1763 
-1773 PKKDSALESLRQ
+1773 
-1785 QFEDFKAARQWY
+1785 EDFKAARQAY
-1797 QKYIGI
+1797 QKLRK
-1803 GNTQSEAIGKVK
+1803 EAGMSRAKAKNEVFGLYK
-1815 SLFPNLDWKKID
+1815 DLDWKKID
-1827 LSKYMESLEAMMPGR
+1827 LDNYSGSIARLKD
-1842 GFWNTTDRKKFH
+1842 GFNFDKTNDRKKFR
-1854 TQVNREKAEWQY
+1854 TQLDKENFEWRF
-1866 SEIDKVEWE
+1866 SEELKPEWE
-1875 RVSSNFKEALE
+1875 RVVSNFKEALE

-1918 DKQTRK
+1918 NKQTRK

-2158 AKMLEGHEKEEKG
+2158 AKMLEGNEKEKKG

-2421 KDFLKDVYGVDMKA
+2421 KDFLKDIYGVDMKA

-2471 NIVSQKLMEVA
+2471 NIVSQKVMEAA

-2494 KQKGKL
+2494 KKKGKL

-2549 TNITE
+2549 KNITE

>member
-1 MADGNVG
+1 MASG
-8 SLWMSLGLKETVSK
+8 
-22 ELKNL
+22 NL
-27 GYSLNGTDDKVKEL
+27 GDLWFQLGIKNNTHKALNSMLKDVQRLEGMINSLNYSINKERDPKKKKKEMKEQLSNALNYLHLLQKVNIELNKISGIKNVNAGINTGELDRAKKALMDFRNELINLQSGKTAGGVDNAFMSAYNQKFRNLITDVRQIEKAFDKENTLSASKNNAARLNRELETTKNKLAEIQSLQSRGVRNRIDTTALLSGGNTLRGVKRRMEAMLADDNLLANGAKVKSLLSDIAYAYTKATGKVQEYKRAASETASVDSAFSKQKLAVEQINTILSNIDKLKGKSLEIGTDTSKLTAVRGEIERIKTTIESFSGKQLLNKGFGDALNEL
-41 QKALKGI
+41 QLWKERV
-48 GNDLKSGDVDAYA
+48 N
-61 RGIANLS
+61 RT
-68 KFLKDTKIEAKGLS
+68 LKDQ
-82 TLLGSISGAN
+82 SGAN
-92 VQNLL
+92 QSAK
-97 GGEINATNAKKY
+97 ATDRN
-109 LGIIKEITSALS
+109 
-121 SLGRGNSENTFG
+121 
-133 LLSGLYRYS
+133 
-142 VLLDDIVKI
+142 
-151 KGQIK
+151 
-156 DLKETLET
+156 LET
-164 PAGKKHEQSIKDL
+164 MEARYRRLQ
-177 IAEYTKLRTE
+177 
-187 MIGVVNSG
+187 
-195 NLKQLDSNKYS
+195 
-206 ELLGRGIQLY
+206 EL
-216 EALHAAAVQAEK
+216 
-228 GVTALSNA
+228 
-236 ADKEATSIQKSTEV
+236 
-250 VNEQTNAFKKQEEQ
+250 
-264 LKATTAA
+264 
-271 QKEKSAAESKTA
+271 
-283 TAPKIQ
+283 
-289 PFVED
+289 
-294 KGLDK
+294 
-299 MLNDVT
+299 
-305 AAREKDAAATQ
+305 
-316 TQIAYTKILNEVLDA
+316 
-331 FKGKASTLLGVK
+331 
-343 DDSGRKYVDILNEAN
+343 
-358 AAIEKMNKARAAAMA
+358 
-373 REGKDF
+373 
-379 KPENYPDPTPR
+379 
-390 IKKALEYL
+390 
-398 SLLQRIDIAQKHISE
+398 ISE
-413 VKAANPN
+413 VSRKIRELNDSARQGIRVGA
-420 VDTKNIKEAAKL
+420 DTSRAESAISRLAEM
-432 VENFRDKLLALQN
+432 RDKFN
-445 DKYLTGAD
+445 NAD
-453 DAHILGAYRKT
+453 
-464 LAMTLKDVDAIIGK
+464 IG
-478 LQKPNPLSDLDGNF
+478 
-492 SKLDAR
+492 SK
-498 IDAVREKL
+498 
-506 AKLRDLMNEG
+506 N
-516 TQKGYNTSMFGE
+516 
-528 RISGLGGV
+528 
-536 VARMEAAMSNK
+536 
-547 NGELANVDK
+547 
-556 MKQLFSDISVE
+556 
-567 LNKAS
+567 
-572 TAMQA
+572 
-577 YGREKA
+577 
-583 KAVAQEREFAVAS
+583 AVA
-596 KLSAKDKEAELKALS
+596 ELVSEYK
-611 DYTKRYMTLVE
+611 
-622 EKRKV
+622 
-627 AEKAGISPF
+627 I
-636 FKNDNGLKNIKA
+636 LKNEIGNAKSEQDKLNNAITRANKKQDRKNERQEARENKQRLSEIKA
-648 EIDTLLERLGRVR
+648 
-661 EDITLYQHA
+661 
-670 IGSGTKEGIS
+670 
-680 FGQQGLKEANTEAEK
+680 TEA
-695 LMRSITNLQNVY
+695 
-707 DTLRVS
+707 
-713 QVNVKDLIGQTP
+713 
-725 QKQRQDDIQRRMSDY
+725 
-740 YSKLEKDSAQAAKD
+740 
-754 AAKAERERASA
+754 
-765 EKQRQKELNSAE
+765 
-777 KQRQN
+777 
-782 ELRNTERRY
+782 RY

-798 RQLRAEFS
+798 RALRREFS
-806 RGISLGANTDKS
+806 RGISLGADVSKA
-818 YEEIRR
+818 EAEIHR
-824 LLSMMRV
+824 LIHLMRYFKIMHGELKAGNMSEV
-831 LRALQGS
+831 GR
-838 LSSTDWRE
+838 
-846 HIGRLGNY
+846 IGNIGT
-854 GAGHDATIANRALQD
+854 GHDTTLAGRVLQD

-1195 LSGKASMASD
+1195 LSGKSSMAAD
-1205 IQKKVLLGEKTTAQE
+1205 VQKKVLLGEKTTAQE

-1375 ADLTNRINQTA
+1375 ADLTNKINQTA

-1399 LRENDTAKVLSGGDI
+1399 LRENDTAKVLAGGDI

-1487 TRSNRNYETLEKTTA
+1487 TRSNRNYERLEKTTA

-1569 PESRAN
+1569 PESRAS

-1598 KNKLSDLLDSIAPTI
+1598 KNKLSDLLDSVAPTI

-1702 QKFAQ
+1702 QKFVQ

-1716 KAREAANADVAA
+1716 KAREAANDDVAA

-1827 LSKYMESLEAMMPGR
+1827 LSKYMESLEAMMPGNS
-1842 GFWNTTDRKKFH
+1842 FWNTTDRKKFR

-1866 SEIDKVEWE
+1866 SEVDKVEWE

-1918 DKQTRK
+1918 DRQTRK

-1947 VLYKDTPLALEA
+1947 VLYKEKPLALEA

-2133 MQQEANTELI
+2133 IQQEATTALI
-2143 EAFSNLDFDAVDEIV
+2143 EAFSNLDFDAVDDII
-2158 AKMLEGHEKEEKG
+2158 AQMLEGHEKEEEG

-2222 LGVDTENDGWQDA
+2222 LGVDTESDGWQDA

-2241 LGGVSS
+2241 LGGVSN
-2247 SISNMVTSAM
+2247 SISNAVTSAM

-2267 FVGIF
+2267 VVGIF

-2285 KLERQI
+2285 KQERQI

-2311 IENTLGGVYSYKMD
+2311 IENTLGGVYSYNMD
-2325 ADTRKRLGNV
+2325 ADTRKRLGNI

-2345 ESKKSQ
+2345 ESGKSQ
-2351 YSSDTYTTAKKS
+2351 YTSDTYTAAKKS
-2363 LSDPGNAYLA
+2363 LSDPSNAFLA

-2381 KDEMQRQLNAEEG
+2381 KDEMQRQLNAEDG

-2409 IKEMETTINNFA
+2409 IKEMETTINNLA
-2421 KDFLKDVYGVDMKA
+2421 KDFLKDIYGVDMKS
-2435 WASQLTDAVVS
+2435 WASQLTDAVVT

-2460 KAKEMVKDLTK
+2460 KAKDMVKDLAK
-2471 NIVSQKLMEVA
+2471 NIISQKIMEVA

-2515 TNNAAENI
+2515 TNDAAENI
-2523 TAILERLKNMG
+2523 TAILERLKDMG

-2549 TNITE
+2549 KNITE

>member
-1 MADGNVG
+1 MASGNLGDLWFQLGIKDNSHKALNSMLKDVQRLEG
-8 SLWMSLGLKETVSK
+8 MINSLNQKISDVKTDAKDSK
-22 ELKNL
+22 EMKARLLNALNYLHLLQKVNIELNKVGDIKNVNAGINTGELDRAKKVLMDFRNELINLQTGKTAGGVDNAFMSAYNAKFRNLITDVRQIEKTFDKENTLSASKNNAARLNRELETTKNKLAEIQSLQSRGVRNRIDTTALLSGGNTLRGVKRRMETMLADDNLLANGAKVKSLLSDIAYAYTKATGKIQEYKRIASETASVDSALSKQKLAVEQINTILSNIDKLK
-27 GYSLNGTDDKVKEL
+27 GKSLEIGTDTSKLTAVRGEIERIKTTIESFSGKQLLNKGFGDALNEL
-41 QKALKGI
+41 QLWKERV
-48 GNDLKSGDVDAYA
+48 N
-61 RGIANLS
+61 RT
-68 KFLKDTKIEAKGLS
+68 LKDQ
-82 TLLGSISGAN
+82 SGAN
-92 VQNLL
+92 QSAK
-97 GGEINATNAKKY
+97 ATDRN
-109 LGIIKEITSALS
+109 
-121 SLGRGNSENTFG
+121 
-133 LLSGLYRYS
+133 
-142 VLLDDIVKI
+142 
-151 KGQIK
+151 
-156 DLKETLET
+156 LET
-164 PAGKKHEQSIKDL
+164 MEARYRRLQ
-177 IAEYTKLRTE
+177 
-187 MIGVVNSG
+187 
-195 NLKQLDSNKYS
+195 
-206 ELLGRGIQLY
+206 EL
-216 EALHAAAVQAEK
+216 
-228 GVTALSNA
+228 
-236 ADKEATSIQKSTEV
+236 
-250 VNEQTNAFKKQEEQ
+250 
-264 LKATTAA
+264 
-271 QKEKSAAESKTA
+271 
-283 TAPKIQ
+283 
-289 PFVED
+289 
-294 KGLDK
+294 
-299 MLNDVT
+299 
-305 AAREKDAAATQ
+305 
-316 TQIAYTKILNEVLDA
+316 
-331 FKGKASTLLGVK
+331 
-343 DDSGRKYVDILNEAN
+343 
-358 AAIEKMNKARAAAMA
+358 
-373 REGKDF
+373 
-379 KPENYPDPTPR
+379 
-390 IKKALEYL
+390 
-398 SLLQRIDIAQKHISE
+398 ISE
-413 VKAANPN
+413 VNRKIRELNDSAKRGFKVGADTSRVGSAISRLFEMRDKFNNADIGSKNAVAELVSEYKILKNEIGNAKSEQDKLNNAITRANKKQDRKNERQEARDNKQRLSEIKAA
-420 VDTKNIKEAAKL
+420 EA
-432 VENFRDKLLALQN
+432 
-445 DKYLTGAD
+445 
-453 DAHILGAYRKT
+453 
-464 LAMTLKDVDAIIGK
+464 
-478 LQKPNPLSDLDGNF
+478 
-492 SKLDAR
+492 
-498 IDAVREKL
+498 
-506 AKLRDLMNEG
+506 
-516 TQKGYNTSMFGE
+516 
-528 RISGLGGV
+528 
-536 VARMEAAMSNK
+536 
-547 NGELANVDK
+547 
-556 MKQLFSDISVE
+556 
-567 LNKAS
+567 
-572 TAMQA
+572 
-577 YGREKA
+577 
-583 KAVAQEREFAVAS
+583 
-596 KLSAKDKEAELKALS
+596 
-611 DYTKRYMTLVE
+611 
-622 EKRKV
+622 
-627 AEKAGISPF
+627 
-636 FKNDNGLKNIKA
+636 
-648 EIDTLLERLGRVR
+648 
-661 EDITLYQHA
+661 
-670 IGSGTKEGIS
+670 
-680 FGQQGLKEANTEAEK
+680 
-695 LMRSITNLQNVY
+695 
-707 DTLRVS
+707 
-713 QVNVKDLIGQTP
+713 
-725 QKQRQDDIQRRMSDY
+725 
-740 YSKLEKDSAQAAKD
+740 
-754 AAKAERERASA
+754 
-765 EKQRQKELNSAE
+765 
-777 KQRQN
+777 
-782 ELRNTERRY
+782 RY

-798 RQLRAEFS
+798 RALRREFS
-806 RGISLGANTDKS
+806 RGISLGADVSKA
-818 YEEIRR
+818 EAEIHR
-824 LLSMMRV
+824 LIDIMRY
-831 LRALQGS
+831 LRQMRTWLVEGQNVVGRIGS
-838 LSSTDWRE
+838 
-846 HIGRLGNY
+846 I
-854 GAGHDATIANRALQD
+854 GAGHDTTQAGRALQD

-917 NSAGGLNS
+917 NSAGSLNS

-963 LQSILGDVQNA
+963 LQSILGDAQNA

-1343 TMGAT
+1343 TIGAT

-1399 LRENDTAKVLSGGDI
+1399 LRENDTAKVLAGGDI

-1487 TRSNRNYETLEKTTA
+1487 TRSNRNYERLEKTTA

-1598 KNKLSDLLDSIAPTI
+1598 KNKLSDLLDSVAPTI

-1688 MPLGVG
+1688 IPLGVG
-1694 DPETQAKK
+1694 DPEIQAKK

-1827 LSKYMESLEAMMPGR
+1827 LSKYMESLEAMMPGNS
-1842 GFWNTTDRKKFH
+1842 FWNTTDRKKFR

-1866 SEIDKVEWE
+1866 SEVDKVEWE

-2184 ANEFKESMANVSAA
+2184 ANEFKESMANVSVA

-2222 LGVDTENDGWQDA
+2222 LGVDTESNAWQDA
-2235 TAFFNS
+2235 TAFFDSLNGISNS
-2241 LGGVSS
+2241 IS
-2247 SISNMVTSAM
+2247 SIATSAM
-2257 SGNVGGVLQG
+2257 SGNVGGVIQG
-2267 FVGIF
+2267 VVGIF

-2285 KLERQI
+2285 KQERQI
-2291 KLAERNITELER
+2291 KLAERNITELEH
-2303 LRNDVKTA
+2303 LRNDVKTT
-2311 IENTLGGVYSYKMD
+2311 IENTLGGVYSYEMD
-2325 ADTRKRLGNV
+2325 KDTKATLKKV
-2335 TNSYEKAARG
+2335 TDNYEKG
-2345 ESKKSQ
+2345 QKLQKSGVLIG
-2351 YSSDTYTTAKKS
+2351 YNGPYTSDTYNAAKKS
-2363 LSDPGNAYLA
+2363 LAEPDNAFLA

-2381 KDEMQRQLNAEEG
+2381 KDEMQRQLNAEQG
-2394 KKKKDKDKIADYKQQ
+2394 KKKKDKDKIADYKQE
-2409 IKEMETTINNFA
+2409 IKEMETTIKQLA
-2421 KDFLKDVYGVDMKA
+2421 TDFLKDIYGVDMKS

-2446 AWSKGEDAI
+2446 AWEKGEDAI

-2460 KAKEMVKDLTK
+2460 KARDMVKDLTK
-2471 NIVSQKLMEVA
+2471 NILSQKIMEKA
-2482 LQGPLDNLTEII
+2482 LEGPLEALTTTI
-2494 KQKGKL
+2494 KQKGRL
-2500 EPEDVVKVADDLYNG
+2500 EPEDVVNVADELYKQ
-2515 TNNAAENI
+2515 TDDAVYNI
-2523 TAILERLKNMG
+2523 TAILESLKDKG
-2534 LDLSENGDGSVTNGI
+2534 LDLSATGDSSLTNGI
-2549 TNITE
+2549 KNITE

>member
-8 SLWMSLGLKETVSK
+8 NLWMSLGLKDAVSK
-22 ELKNL
+22 ELKKMADNMEVVDAKTKRAQEQL
-27 GYSLNGTDDKVKEL
+27 RKLAETDASGKGVAFLDKLKKAIGSSTKEAKEL
-41 QKALKGI
+41 QAIFDAIRNIRGGFGALTGDFGKANLQSYADILKEIRSSMGKISFGGMSGMGEGVYAKIEAVRSAINGI
-48 GNDLKSGDVDAYA
+48 NKITNETFRLWDSVPRSSPKAKAEFNNIREQLAEIKNAGLGYLKSGDFSKAYA
-61 RGIANLS
+61 WANGLDEQIGKIS
-68 KFLKDTKIEAKGLS
+68 SSYEKFLASEKSVVESLRREEGQSRKTTD
-82 TLLGSISGAN
+82 
-92 VQNLL
+92 
-97 GGEINATNAKKY
+97 AT
-109 LGIIKEITSALS
+109 
-121 SLGRGNSENTFG
+121 
-133 LLSGLYRYS
+133 
-142 VLLDDIVKI
+142 
-151 KGQIK
+151 
-156 DLKETLET
+156 
-164 PAGKKHEQSIKDL
+164 
-177 IAEYTKLRTE
+177 
-187 MIGVVNSG
+187 
-195 NLKQLDSNKYS
+195 
-206 ELLGRGIQLY
+206 
-216 EALHAAAVQAEK
+216 
-228 GVTALSNA
+228 
-236 ADKEATSIQKSTEV
+236 
-250 VNEQTNAFKKQEEQ
+250 NEQTNALKKQEEQ

-271 QKEKSAAESKTA
+271 QKEKNATESKATA
-283 TAPKIQ
+283 TPKIQ

-432 VENFRDKLLALQN
+432 VENFRNKLLALQN

-661 EDITLYQHA
+661 EDIALYQHA
-670 IGSGTKEGIS
+670 IGTGTKEGIS

-713 QVNVKDLIGQTP
+713 QANVKDLIGQTP

-754 AAKAERERASA
+754 AAKAERERAA
-765 EKQRQKELNSAE
+765 AE

-838 LSSTDWRE
+838 LSSTNWRE
-846 HIGRLGNY
+846 HLGRLGNY
-854 GAGHDATIANRALQD
+854 GAGHDATQAGRALQD
-869 QRAINAAQEKTN
+869 QKATNAAAQEAINKGI
-881 REKEKS
+881 RRG
-887 IDLERKHQQEIANS
+887 IDLERERQQEIAKS

-907 DLVRAFEQAK
+907 DLAAAL
-917 NSAGGLNS
+917 AGANAEASKMHGTLN
-925 TMQDLKSL
+925 DIKSL
-933 VMQGGLVY
+933 FLQGGIVY
-941 GMQQF
+941 GAQSLFNAIVQ
-946 AMSVIKTGGE
+946 TGGE
-956 LEKQHIA
+956 IVQQHIA
-963 LQSILGDVQNA
+963 LRSILGDVTKADELFAQ
-974 NTMFSQV
+974 TQE
-981 KQLALQSP
+981 LALRSP
-989 FTFSELNRDVKQL
+989 FKFGELNRDVKQL
-1002 AAYGVEYDQLY
+1002 AAFGVEADSLY
-1013 DTTKRLADMASGL
+1013 DTTKRLADIASGL
-1026 GVSFERIAL
+1026 GVSFERLGL
-1035 AFGQVRSRGW
+1035 AYGQVKARSW
-1045 LDGKELRQI
+1045 LDGKELRQFA
-1054 SYAGIPLL
+1054 YAGLPLL
-1062 QKLSEYY
+1062 QKITELYNSEGKNNKTNYKQSDVKEMI
-1069 SKREG
+1069 SKRQ
-1074 RKVSTSEVKTRISGR
+1074 VS
-1089 GVDFEDV
+1089 FEDV
-1096 KNVFWEMT
+1096 QKVLWKMT
-1104 DAGGQFYNMQLVL
+1104 DEGGQFYNMQLVL

-1123 RFNKLKDAWEIML
+1123 QWNKLKDAWEIML
-1136 SEFASDSNIVG
+1136 SRFAEGKNVIGGTFMFAIKGATDLLLTIDKLSPALLTFASVFLSKKLFGLASSRLGIG
-1147 SNLKHILDLVTN
+1147 SIGRNLNDQAKIQLRNYAIEQQQLVLERKITQEIATQNVQKRAYWLADVQTQQAVMGRLALEGKLSILQMQKAVREGLITKELIDQLVIMGQITARQGEII
-1159 LVQALHTMAPVVVA
+1159 LKGGTMAAV
-1173 AFSGFALKR
+1173 
-1182 LQTSLGGGIGAAL
+1182 
-1195 LSGKASMASD
+1195 M
-1205 IQKKVLLGEKTTAQE
+1205 
-1220 LRLLAT
+1220 
-1226 KKLITSEDIKALSL
+1226 
-1240 AKAIKKVDLERM
+1240 
-1252 YINGQISRSIYKDGM
+1252 NM
-1267 TDFAGT
+1267 T
-1273 GTFGSRRKLVE
+1273 GSK
-1284 ARQNGGWWNKAKAAF
+1284 
-1299 IGLQLRTNAYF
+1299 
-1310 TNLKI
+1310 
-1315 QFATTGGFWRTFA
+1315 
-1328 LKGMSAFAILTAGAR
+1328 LKGMLSFVGGWVGLTFMAVTQVISSIYNEFSAIKEKAESLQAPDSDWMKDYYDALGAKKGTTDTELKKQIDSMKQLLIKSDAYTKTIDEQIKKAKDLNEQYDILRKGVENAKNVASGDAGVIADAIGSTGGWKSGNPFNDTIEENLKDLQQSTDAYQLKLSAFDELTKSKMDSVASAILGAAGA
-1343 TMGAT
+1343 GKT
-1348 LLAAVGGLP
+1348 LEDKIRILADEGGQKWAVFQANMVKWNKNIGFSIKVLGNKAND
-1357 GLIITG
+1357 
-1363 VTMGISYMYTKS
+1363 VTSDI
-1375 ADLTNRINQTA
+1375 
-1386 NEIEDRIKQLNDF
+1386 NEIANDDVPRILNTIKKHLGLYGNDF
-1399 LRENDTAKVLSGGDI
+1399 KDWCKQNPERFRNMLLQIMDEAKWLIPQINKELEKITSFKFEPSGKKNSLTGKTVMQERVFENLRGNQKAYDLISSYIAEGSWYKTKNNASSALQDLYDEMRSRQRGGASKTDIAEAKKDYETLHRAVLQGFGYNFIPEDKKSNKVPKNKGD
-1414 KEVDNLID
+1414 K
-1422 AYKEKLKQLEPYNY
+1422 K
-1436 NNLVMKA
+1436 
-1443 DEKQSHE
+1443 
-1450 ERLKYLDEELKR
+1450 DEEL
-1462 LRDAEMIA
+1462 
-1470 KSKMGNRDNYS
+1470 
-1481 DFSGAI
+1481 
-1487 TRSNRNYETLEKTTA
+1487 
-1502 QNMSDKGMDF
+1502 
-1512 ASARSAAWKGLQPYQ
+1512 
-1527 KGDMV
+1527 
-1532 NPIKKVILKQ
+1532 
-1542 FGDISKDE
+1542 
-1550 TMRLA
+1550 
-1555 AMQAMSNIFASMEI
+1555 
-1569 PESRAN
+1569 
-1575 MIRAS
+1575 
-1580 VLQAFGIGD
+1580 
-1589 KDSWLQEEA
+1589 
-1598 KNKLSDLLDSIAPTI
+1598 
-1613 ATKIRSGQ
+1613 
-1621 TLNEAEK
+1621 
-1628 AKVEELMQDAK
+1628 
-1639 RGLTGQYPEFE
+1639 
-1650 KALQALLDASNFEAV
+1650 
-1665 INLVFKDSKFND
+1665 
-1677 VQNELLGNLPK
+1677 
-1688 MPLGVG
+1688 
-1694 DPETQAKK
+1694 
-1702 QKFAQ
+1702 
-1707 SWGKEGSWT
+1707 
-1716 KAREAANADVAA
+1716 
-1728 KKKEYEAAKK
+1728 
-1738 AKSKRQDELKKEW
+1738 DELKR
-1751 QLAEQTAKELNL
+1751 QL
-1763 FDAKKDKNKG
+1763 
-1773 PKKDSALESLRQ
+1773 
-1785 QFEDFKAARQWY
+1785 EDFKAARQAY
-1797 QKYIGI
+1797 QKLRK
-1803 GNTQSEAIGKVK
+1803 EAGMSRAKAKNEVFGLYK
-1815 SLFPNLDWKKID
+1815 DLDWKKID
-1827 LSKYMESLEAMMPGR
+1827 LDNYSGSIAQLKD
-1842 GFWNTTDRKKFH
+1842 GFNFDKTNDRKKFR
-1854 TQVNREKAEWQY
+1854 TQLDKENFEWRF
-1866 SEIDKVEWE
+1866 SEELKPEWE
-1875 RVSSNFKEALE
+1875 RVASNFKEALE

-1918 DKQTRK
+1918 DEQTRK

-1995 YAKYETPIAQAE
+1995 YAKYETPIAQAT
-2007 EAGNYGLASRY
+2007 EAGDNGLAYRY

-2096 GKKNFFNSGLS
+2096 GKKNFFNAGLS
-2107 GVAEQRVKNANEKI
+2107 GVAEQRVQNANEKI

-2133 MQQEANTELI
+2133 LTQEATTRL
-2143 EAFSNLDFDAVDEIV
+2143 LDALKNSDWDGV
-2158 AKMLEGHEKEEKG
+2158 AKATAEVQEGKKKAKEGENKI
-2171 DAKLK
+2171 KE
-2176 QGQKEAKA
+2176 GQEEAKA
-2184 ANEFKESMANVSAA
+2184 ANKFKKAMSAVSVAA
-2198 ASKINENIQ
+2198 DKINANIQ
-2207 SIVATFNDIKDTASA
+2207 GVVAAFNDIKDTASA
-2222 LGVDTENDGWQDA
+2222 LGVDTESNAWQDA
-2235 TAFFNS
+2235 TAFFDSLNGISNS
-2241 LGGVSS
+2241 IS
-2247 SISNMVTSAM
+2247 SIATSAM
-2257 SGNVGGVLQG
+2257 SGNVGGVIQG
-2267 FVGIF
+2267 VVGIF

-2285 KLERQI
+2285 KQERQI

-2303 LRNDVKTA
+2303 LRNDVKTT

-2325 ADTRKRLGNV
+2325 KDTKATLKKV
-2335 TNSYEKAARG
+2335 TDNYEKG
-2345 ESKKSQ
+2345 LKLQKSGVLIG
-2351 YSSDTYTTAKKS
+2351 YNGPYTSDTYNAAKKS
-2363 LSDPGNAYLA
+2363 LAEPDNAFLA

-2381 KDEMQRQLNAEEG
+2381 KDEMQRQLNAEQG
-2394 KKKKDKDKIADYKQQ
+2394 KKKKDKDKIADYKQE
-2409 IKEMETTINNFA
+2409 IKEMETTIKQLA
-2421 KDFLKDVYGVDMKA
+2421 TDFLKDIYGVDMKA

-2446 AWSKGEDAI
+2446 AWEKGEDAI

-2460 KAKEMVKDLTK
+2460 KAREMVKDLTK
-2471 NIVSQKLMEVA
+2471 NILSQKIMEKA
-2482 LQGPLDNLTEII
+2482 LEGPLEALTTII
-2494 KQKGKL
+2494 KQKGRL
-2500 EPEDVVKVADDLYNG
+2500 EPEDVVNVADELYKQ
-2515 TNNAAENI
+2515 TDDAVYNI
-2523 TAILERLKNMG
+2523 TAILESLKDRG
-2534 LDLSENGDGSVTNGI
+2534 LDLSATGDGSVTNGI
-2549 TNITE
+2549 TNNTE

>member
-22 ELKNL
+22 ELNKIADGMTGVDAKTRKAQENLRKLADTDVSGKNL
-27 GYSLNGTDDKVKEL
+27 SFLKKIQNALGDTSAEAKEL
-41 QKALKGI
+41 QAVLGVIGKTKGGWKGI
-48 GNDLKSGDVDAYA
+48 TEDLNIGKLQQYA
-61 RGIANLS
+61 KLVRELEFALTNIES
-68 KFLKDTKIEAKGLS
+68 KKGLS
-82 TLLGSISGAN
+82 DSGFNLQSTIYQSREAIDAIASLQNHLKFADAPTASGLKAIRQELQGLINEGTSLIHSPIKNYMQIDKWLNTLDGKVTDIEYKYIVATQGVSK
-92 VQNLL
+92 
-97 GGEINATNAKKY
+97 ETNAV
-109 LGIIKEITSALS
+109 A
-121 SLGRGNSENTFG
+121 
-133 LLSGLYRYS
+133 
-142 VLLDDIVKI
+142 D
-151 KGQIK
+151 
-156 DLKETLET
+156 
-164 PAGKKHEQSIKDL
+164 AGKRAEEQTKKN
-177 IAEYTKLRTE
+177 AE
-187 MIGVVNSG
+187 
-195 NLKQLDSNKYS
+195 
-206 ELLGRGIQLY
+206 
-216 EALHAAAVQAEK
+216 A
-228 GVTALSNA
+228 
-236 ADKEATSIQKSTEV
+236 
-250 VNEQTNAFKKQEEQ
+250 VNEQTNALKKQEEQ

-754 AAKAERERASA
+754 AAKAERERA
-765 EKQRQKELNSAE
+765 SAE

-1487 TRSNRNYETLEKTTA
+1487 TRSNRNYERLEKTTA

-2184 ANEFKESMANVSAA
+2184 ANEFKKSMANVSAA

-2207 SIVATFNDIKDTASA
+2207 SIVATFNDMKDTASA

-2247 SISNMVTSAM
+2247 SISNMV

-2267 FVGIF
+2267 VVGIF

-2421 KDFLKDVYGVDMKA
+2421 KDFLKDIYGVDMKA

-2471 NIVSQKLMEVA
+2471 NIVSQKVMEVA

-2549 TNITE
+2549 KNITE

-2623 MNAVSTSGRKKLYIS
+2623 MNSVSTSGRKKLYIS

>member
-8 SLWMSLGLKETVSK
+8 SLWMSLGIKDAVSK
-22 ELKNL
+22 ELNRIADSMTGVDAKTQKAQESMRKLAEENLAGKNVAFL
-27 GYSLNGTDDKVKEL
+27 DRLKKTIGDSTKEAKEL
-41 QKALKGI
+41 QVVFEAI
-48 GNDLKSGDVDAYA
+48 RSV
-61 RGIANLS
+61 RGGFSSLNWS
-68 KFLKDTKIEAKGLS
+68 VGAKGL
-82 TLLGSISGAN
+82 N
-92 VQNLL
+92 
-97 GGEINATNAKKY
+97 EY
-109 LGIIKEITSALS
+109 YGIIMKIKDALDKLYTRGLTASGDKMWGSMTGALNVLDGISKIKEDGGFFFEKIFKTDKAKAGLED
-121 SLGRGNSENTFG
+121 LQREIIKLQKEGMG
-133 LLSGLYRYS
+133 LLNKKNLDTEGLAWAAGLDDKIYKLYRAYS
-142 VLLDDIVKI
+142 VLQDAEEKL
-151 KGQIK
+151 
-156 DLKETLET
+156 LATTE
-164 PAGKKHEQSIKDL
+164 KKKPVWKQDEEQAKKN
-177 IAEYTKLRTE
+177 AEA
-187 MIGVVNSG
+187 VN
-195 NLKQLDSNKYS
+195 
-206 ELLGRGIQLY
+206 
-216 EALHAAAVQAEK
+216 V
-228 GVTALSNA
+228 
-236 ADKEATSIQKSTEV
+236 
-250 VNEQTNAFKKQEEQ
+250 QTNALKKQEEQ

-271 QKEKSAAESKTA
+271 QKEKSTAESKTA

-453 DAHILGAYRKT
+453 DAHILGVYRKT

-583 KAVAQEREFAVAS
+583 KAVATDRNLETMEARYRRLQELISEVNRKIRELNDSAKRGFKVGADTSRVGSAISRLFEMRDKFNNADIGSKNAVA
-596 KLSAKDKEAELKALS
+596 ELVSEYK
-611 DYTKRYMTLVE
+611 
-622 EKRKV
+622 
-627 AEKAGISPF
+627 I
-636 FKNDNGLKNIKA
+636 LKNEIGNAKSEQDKLNNAITRANKKQDRKNERQEARDNKQRLSEIKA
-648 EIDTLLERLGRVR
+648 
-661 EDITLYQHA
+661 A
-670 IGSGTKEGIS
+670 
-680 FGQQGLKEANTEAEK
+680 EA
-695 LMRSITNLQNVY
+695 
-707 DTLRVS
+707 
-713 QVNVKDLIGQTP
+713 
-725 QKQRQDDIQRRMSDY
+725 
-740 YSKLEKDSAQAAKD
+740 
-754 AAKAERERASA
+754 
-765 EKQRQKELNSAE
+765 
-777 KQRQN
+777 
-782 ELRNTERRY
+782 RY

-798 RQLRAEFS
+798 RSLRREFS
-806 RGISLGANTDKS
+806 RGISLGADVSKA
-818 YEEIRR
+818 EAEIHR
-824 LLSMMRV
+824 LIDIMRY
-831 LRALQGS
+831 LRQMRTWLVEGQNVVGRIGS
-838 LSSTDWRE
+838 
-846 HIGRLGNY
+846 IGT
-854 GAGHDATIANRALQD
+854 GHDATQAGRALQD
-869 QRAINAAQEKTN
+869 QKATNAAAQEAINKGV
-881 REKEKS
+881 RRG
-887 IDLERKHQQEIANS
+887 IDLERERQQEIAKS

-907 DLVRAFEQAK
+907 DLAAAL
-917 NSAGGLNS
+917 AGANAEASKMHGTLN
-925 TMQDLKSL
+925 DIKSL
-933 VMQGGLVY
+933 FLQGGIVY
-941 GMQQF
+941 GAQSLFNAIVQ
-946 AMSVIKTGGE
+946 TGGE
-956 LEKQHIA
+956 IVQQHIA
-963 LQSILGDVQNA
+963 LRSILGDVTKADELFAQ
-974 NTMFSQV
+974 TQE
-981 KQLALQSP
+981 LALRSP
-989 FTFSELNRDVKQL
+989 FKFGELNRDVKQL
-1002 AAYGVEYDQLY
+1002 AAFGVEADSLY
-1013 DTTKRLADMASGL
+1013 DTTKRLADIASGL
-1026 GVSFERIAL
+1026 GVSFERLGL
-1035 AFGQVRSRGW
+1035 AYGQVKARSW
-1045 LDGKELRQI
+1045 LDGKELRQFA
-1054 SYAGIPLL
+1054 YAGLPLL
-1062 QKLSEYY
+1062 QKITELYNSEGKNNKTNYQQSDVKEMI
-1069 SKREG
+1069 SKRQ
-1074 RKVSTSEVKTRISGR
+1074 VS
-1089 GVDFEDV
+1089 FEDV
-1096 KNVFWEMT
+1096 QKVLWKMT
-1104 DAGGQFYNMQLVL
+1104 DEGGQFYNMQLVL

-1123 RFNKLKDAWEIML
+1123 QWNKLKDAWEIML
-1136 SEFASDSNIVG
+1136 SRFAEGKNVIGGTFMFAIKGATDLLLTIDKLSPALLTFASVFLSKKLFGLASSRLGIG
-1147 SNLKHILDLVTN
+1147 SIGRNLNDQAKIQLRNYAIEQQQLVLERKITQEIATQNVQKRAYWLADVQTQQAVMGRLALEGKLSILQMQKAVKEGLITKELIDQLVIMGQITARQGEII
-1159 LVQALHTMAPVVVA
+1159 LKGGTMAAV
-1173 AFSGFALKR
+1173 
-1182 LQTSLGGGIGAAL
+1182 
-1195 LSGKASMASD
+1195 M
-1205 IQKKVLLGEKTTAQE
+1205 
-1220 LRLLAT
+1220 
-1226 KKLITSEDIKALSL
+1226 
-1240 AKAIKKVDLERM
+1240 
-1252 YINGQISRSIYKDGM
+1252 NM
-1267 TDFAGT
+1267 T
-1273 GTFGSRRKLVE
+1273 GSK
-1284 ARQNGGWWNKAKAAF
+1284 
-1299 IGLQLRTNAYF
+1299 
-1310 TNLKI
+1310 
-1315 QFATTGGFWRTFA
+1315 
-1328 LKGMSAFAILTAGAR
+1328 LKGMLSF
-1343 TMGAT
+1343 
-1348 LLAAVGGLP
+1348 VGGWV
-1357 GLIITG
+1357 GLTFMA
-1363 VTMGISYMYTKS
+1363 VTQVISSIYNEFSAIKEKAESLQAPDSDWMKDYYDALGAKKGTTDTELKKQIDSMKQLLIKSDAYTKTIDEQIKKAKDLNEQYDILRKGVENAKNVAS
-1375 ADLTNRINQTA
+1375 GDAGMIADAIGSTGGWKSGNP
-1386 NEIEDRIKQLNDF
+1386 F
-1399 LRENDTAKVLSGGDI
+1399 NDTI
-1414 KEVDNLID
+1414 EENLKDLQHSTD
-1422 AYKEKLKQLEPYNY
+1422 AYKLKLSTFDELTKSKMDSVASAILGAAGAGKTLEDKIRI
-1436 NNLVMKA
+1436 LA
-1443 DEKQSHE
+1443 DEGGQKWAIFQANMVKWNGNIAYSIKGLGNRANDVTSDINEIANDDVPKILGAIRKHLGLYGNDFKNWCNRNPERFRNMLLQIMNEATWLVPQIKKKLEELTSFEFKPSGKKNSITGRTVMQERVFENLNGNQKAYDLISSYIKEGSWYKTKNNAQSALQDLYNE
-1450 ERLKYLDEELKR
+1450 MKSRQKGGASKASIAEAKKDYDTLYKAVLQGFGYRFIPEDKKSNKVPKVKDDKEDKELEELKR
-1462 LRDAEMIA
+1462 
-1470 KSKMGNRDNYS
+1470 
-1481 DFSGAI
+1481 
-1487 TRSNRNYETLEKTTA
+1487 
-1502 QNMSDKGMDF
+1502 
-1512 ASARSAAWKGLQPYQ
+1512 
-1527 KGDMV
+1527 
-1532 NPIKKVILKQ
+1532 
-1542 FGDISKDE
+1542 
-1550 TMRLA
+1550 
-1555 AMQAMSNIFASMEI
+1555 
-1569 PESRAN
+1569 
-1575 MIRAS
+1575 
-1580 VLQAFGIGD
+1580 
-1589 KDSWLQEEA
+1589 
-1598 KNKLSDLLDSIAPTI
+1598 
-1613 ATKIRSGQ
+1613 
-1621 TLNEAEK
+1621 
-1628 AKVEELMQDAK
+1628 
-1639 RGLTGQYPEFE
+1639 
-1650 KALQALLDASNFEAV
+1650 
-1665 INLVFKDSKFND
+1665 
-1677 VQNELLGNLPK
+1677 
-1688 MPLGVG
+1688 
-1694 DPETQAKK
+1694 
-1702 QKFAQ
+1702 
-1707 SWGKEGSWT
+1707 
-1716 KAREAANADVAA
+1716 
-1728 KKKEYEAAKK
+1728 
-1738 AKSKRQDELKKEW
+1738 
-1751 QLAEQTAKELNL
+1751 QL
-1763 FDAKKDKNKG
+1763 
-1773 PKKDSALESLRQ
+1773 
-1785 QFEDFKAARQWY
+1785 EDFKAARQAY
-1797 QKYIGI
+1797 QKLRK
-1803 GNTQSEAIGKVK
+1803 EAGMSRAKAKNEVFGLYK
-1815 SLFPNLDWKKID
+1815 DLDWKKID
-1827 LSKYMESLEAMMPGR
+1827 LDNYSGSIARLKG
-1842 GFWNTTDRKKFH
+1842 GFNFDKTNDRKKFR
-1854 TQVNREKAEWQY
+1854 TQLDKENFEWRF
-1866 SEIDKVEWE
+1866 SEELKPEWE
-1875 RVSSNFKEALE
+1875 RVAANFKEALE

-2171 DAKLK
+2171 DAELK

-2184 ANEFKESMANVSAA
+2184 ANKFKKSMANVSAA

-2222 LGVDTENDGWQDA
+2222 LGVDVENDGWQDA

-2311 IENTLGGVYSYKMD
+2311 IENILGGVYSYKMD

-2421 KDFLKDVYGVDMKA
+2421 KDFLKDIYGVDMKA

-2471 NIVSQKLMEVA
+2471 NIVSQKVMEVA
-2482 LQGPLDNLTEII
+2482 LQGPIDNLTEII

-2549 TNITE
+2549 KNITE

>member
-1 MADGNVG
+1 MASGNLGDLWFQLGIKDNSHKALNSMLKDVQRLEG
-8 SLWMSLGLKETVSK
+8 MINSLNQKISDVKTDAKDSK
-22 ELKNL
+22 EMKARLLNALNYLHLLQKVNIELNKVGDIKNVNAGINTGELDRAKKVLMDFRNELINLQTGKTAGGVDNAFMSAYSAKFRNLITDVRQIEKAFDKENTLSASKNNAARLNRELETTKNKLAEIQSLQSRGVRNGIDTTALLSGGNTLRGVKRRMETILADDNLLANGAKVKSLLSDIAYAYTKATGKIQEYKRIASETASVDSALSKQKLAVEQINTILSNIDKLK
-27 GYSLNGTDDKVKEL
+27 GKSLEIGTDTSKLTAVRGEIERIKTAIESFSGKQLLNKEFGDALSEL
-41 QKALKGI
+41 QLWKERV
-48 GNDLKSGDVDAYA
+48 N
-61 RGIANLS
+61 RT
-68 KFLKDTKIEAKGLS
+68 LKDQ
-82 TLLGSISGAN
+82 SGAN
-92 VQNLL
+92 QSAKATDRNLETIEARYRRL
-97 GGEINATNAKKY
+97 LELMSEVSRKIRELNDSAKRGFKVGADTSRVGSAISRLFEMRDKFNNADIGSKNAVAELVSEYKILKNEIGNAKSEQDK
-109 LGIIKEITSALS
+109 LNNAITRA
-121 SLGRGNSENTFG
+121 N
-133 LLSGLYRYS
+133 
-142 VLLDDIVKI
+142 
-151 KGQIK
+151 
-156 DLKETLET
+156 
-164 PAGKKHEQSIKDL
+164 
-177 IAEYTKLRTE
+177 
-187 MIGVVNSG
+187 
-195 NLKQLDSNKYS
+195 
-206 ELLGRGIQLY
+206 
-216 EALHAAAVQAEK
+216 
-228 GVTALSNA
+228 
-236 ADKEATSIQKSTEV
+236 
-250 VNEQTNAFKKQEEQ
+250 KKQDRKNERQEARDNKQ
-264 LKATTAA
+264 RLSEIK
-271 QKEKSAAESKTA
+271 AAEA
-283 TAPKIQ
+283 
-289 PFVED
+289 
-294 KGLDK
+294 
-299 MLNDVT
+299 
-305 AAREKDAAATQ
+305 
-316 TQIAYTKILNEVLDA
+316 
-331 FKGKASTLLGVK
+331 
-343 DDSGRKYVDILNEAN
+343 
-358 AAIEKMNKARAAAMA
+358 
-373 REGKDF
+373 
-379 KPENYPDPTPR
+379 
-390 IKKALEYL
+390 
-398 SLLQRIDIAQKHISE
+398 
-413 VKAANPN
+413 
-420 VDTKNIKEAAKL
+420 
-432 VENFRDKLLALQN
+432 
-445 DKYLTGAD
+445 
-453 DAHILGAYRKT
+453 
-464 LAMTLKDVDAIIGK
+464 
-478 LQKPNPLSDLDGNF
+478 
-492 SKLDAR
+492 
-498 IDAVREKL
+498 
-506 AKLRDLMNEG
+506 
-516 TQKGYNTSMFGE
+516 
-528 RISGLGGV
+528 
-536 VARMEAAMSNK
+536 
-547 NGELANVDK
+547 
-556 MKQLFSDISVE
+556 
-567 LNKAS
+567 
-572 TAMQA
+572 
-577 YGREKA
+577 
-583 KAVAQEREFAVAS
+583 
-596 KLSAKDKEAELKALS
+596 
-611 DYTKRYMTLVE
+611 
-622 EKRKV
+622 
-627 AEKAGISPF
+627 
-636 FKNDNGLKNIKA
+636 
-648 EIDTLLERLGRVR
+648 
-661 EDITLYQHA
+661 
-670 IGSGTKEGIS
+670 
-680 FGQQGLKEANTEAEK
+680 
-695 LMRSITNLQNVY
+695 
-707 DTLRVS
+707 
-713 QVNVKDLIGQTP
+713 
-725 QKQRQDDIQRRMSDY
+725 
-740 YSKLEKDSAQAAKD
+740 
-754 AAKAERERASA
+754 
-765 EKQRQKELNSAE
+765 
-777 KQRQN
+777 
-782 ELRNTERRY
+782 RY

-798 RQLRAEFS
+798 RSLRREFS
-806 RGISLGANTDKS
+806 RGISLGADVSKA
-818 YEEIRR
+818 EAEIHR
-824 LLSMMRV
+824 LIDIMRY
-831 LRALQGS
+831 LRQMRTWLVEGQNVVGRIGS
-838 LSSTDWRE
+838 
-846 HIGRLGNY
+846 IGT
-854 GAGHDATIANRALQD
+854 GHDATQAGRALQD

-917 NSAGGLNS
+917 NSACGLNS

-956 LEKQHIA
+956 LEKQRIA

-1375 ADLTNRINQTA
+1375 ADLTNRINQTT

-1487 TRSNRNYETLEKTTA
+1487 TRSNRNYERLEKTTA

-2078 EYGKQIQQLD
+2078 EYGKQIQLLD
-2088 EQLNKLSS
+2088 ELLNKLSS

-2184 ANEFKESMANVSAA
+2184 ANEFKKSMAKVSVAA
-2198 ASKINENIQ
+2198 RKINENIQ

-2222 LGVDTENDGWQDA
+2222 LGVDTESDGWQDA

-2267 FVGIF
+2267 VVGIF

-2394 KKKKDKDKIADYKQQ
+2394 KKKKNKDKIADYKQQ

-2421 KDFLKDVYGVDMKA
+2421 KDFLKDIYGVDMKA

-2471 NIVSQKLMEVA
+2471 NIVSQKVMEAA

-2534 LDLSENGDGSVTNGI
+2534 LDFSENGDGSVTNGI
-2549 TNITE
+2549 KNITE

>member
-8 SLWMSLGLKETVSK
+8 NLWMSLGLKETVSK
-22 ELKNL
+22 ELNKIADGMTGVDAKTRKAQENLRKLADTDVSGKNISFLKKIQNAL
-27 GYSLNGTDDKVKEL
+27 GDTSAEAKEL
-41 QKALKGI
+41 QAVLGVIGKTKGGWKGI
-48 GNDLKSGDVDAYA
+48 TEDLNIGKLQQYA
-61 RGIANLS
+61 KLVRELEFALTNIES
-68 KFLKDTKIEAKGLS
+68 KKGLS
-82 TLLGSISGAN
+82 DSGFNLQSTIYQSREAIDAIASLQNHLKFADAPTASGLKAIRQELQGLINEGTSLIQSPIKNYTQIDKWLNTLDGKVTDIEYKYIVATQGVSK
-92 VQNLL
+92 
-97 GGEINATNAKKY
+97 ETNAV
-109 LGIIKEITSALS
+109 A
-121 SLGRGNSENTFG
+121 
-133 LLSGLYRYS
+133 
-142 VLLDDIVKI
+142 D
-151 KGQIK
+151 
-156 DLKETLET
+156 
-164 PAGKKHEQSIKDL
+164 AGKRAEEQTKKN
-177 IAEYTKLRTE
+177 AE
-187 MIGVVNSG
+187 
-195 NLKQLDSNKYS
+195 
-206 ELLGRGIQLY
+206 
-216 EALHAAAVQAEK
+216 A
-228 GVTALSNA
+228 
-236 ADKEATSIQKSTEV
+236 
-250 VNEQTNAFKKQEEQ
+250 VNEQTNALKKQEEQ
-264 LKATTAA
+264 LKATSAA
-271 QKEKSAAESKTA
+271 QKEKSAAESKAA
-283 TAPKIQ
+283 TAPKMQ

-358 AAIEKMNKARAAAMA
+358 AAIEKINKARAAAMV
-373 REGKDF
+373 REDF
-379 KPENYPDPTPR
+379 NPANYPDPTPR

-420 VDTKNIKEAAKL
+420 VDTKNIKEAARL
-432 VENFRDKLLALQN
+432 VENFRNKLLALQN

-572 TAMQA
+572 TAMQT

-583 KAVAQEREFAVAS
+583 KAVASDRNLETMEARYRRLQELISEVNRKIRELNDSAKQGFKVGADTSRVGSAISRLFEMRDKFNNADIGSKNAVA
-596 KLSAKDKEAELKALS
+596 ELVSEYK
-611 DYTKRYMTLVE
+611 
-622 EKRKV
+622 
-627 AEKAGISPF
+627 I
-636 FKNDNGLKNIKA
+636 LKNEIGNAKSEQDKLNNAITRANKKQDRKNERQEARDNKQRLSEIKA
-648 EIDTLLERLGRVR
+648 
-661 EDITLYQHA
+661 A
-670 IGSGTKEGIS
+670 
-680 FGQQGLKEANTEAEK
+680 EA
-695 LMRSITNLQNVY
+695 
-707 DTLRVS
+707 
-713 QVNVKDLIGQTP
+713 
-725 QKQRQDDIQRRMSDY
+725 
-740 YSKLEKDSAQAAKD
+740 
-754 AAKAERERASA
+754 
-765 EKQRQKELNSAE
+765 
-777 KQRQN
+777 
-782 ELRNTERRY
+782 RY

-798 RQLRAEFS
+798 RALRREFS
-806 RGISLGANTDKS
+806 RGISLGADVSKA
-818 YEEIRR
+818 EAEIHR
-824 LLSMMRV
+824 LIDIMRY
-831 LRALQGS
+831 LRQMRIELTAGNMNVVGRIGS
-838 LSSTDWRE
+838 
-846 HIGRLGNY
+846 IGT
-854 GAGHDATIANRALQD
+854 GHDATQAGRALQD

-1487 TRSNRNYETLEKTTA
+1487 TRSNRNYERLEKTTA

-1598 KNKLSDLLDSIAPTI
+1598 KNKLSDLLDSVAPTI

-1688 MPLGVG
+1688 IPLGVG
-1694 DPETQAKK
+1694 DPEIQAKK

-1763 FDAKKDKNKG
+1763 FDAKKDKNKNKG

-1827 LSKYMESLEAMMPGR
+1827 LSKYMESLEAMMPGNS
-1842 GFWNTTDRKKFH
+1842 FWNTTDRKKFR

-1866 SEIDKVEWE
+1866 SEVDKVEWE
-1875 RVSSNFKEALE
+1875 RVSSNFKETLE

-2158 AKMLEGHEKEEKG
+2158 AKMLEGNEKEEKG

-2303 LRNDVKTA
+2303 LRNDIKTA

-2421 KDFLKDVYGVDMKA
+2421 KDFLKDIYGVDMKA

-2471 NIVSQKLMEVA
+2471 NIVSQKVMEVA

-2549 TNITE
+2549 KNITE

>member
-156 DLKETLET
+156 GLKETLET

-250 VNEQTNAFKKQEEQ
+250 VNEQTNALKKQEEQ

-289 PFVED
+289 PFVEN
-294 KGLDK
+294 KGLNK
-299 MLNDVT
+299 MLNEAT
-305 AAREKDAAATQ
+305 AAREKDVAATQ
-316 TQIAYTKILNEVLDA
+316 AQTSYQLKLNEALDA
-331 FKGKASTLLGVK
+331 FKGKASAVIGVK
-343 DDSGRKYVDILNEAN
+343 DDSGRKYVDILNAAN
-358 AAIEKMNKARAAAMA
+358 VAIEKVNKEKAKAMKDQ
-373 REGKDF
+373 GKAFNPNDF
-379 KPENYPDPTPR
+379 PDPTPR
-390 IKKALEYL
+390 LKKALEYL

-420 VDTKNIKEAAKL
+420 VDTKNIENATRL
-432 VENFRDKLLALQN
+432 IENFRNRLLSLQDKMFG
-445 DKYLTGAD
+445 TGAD
-453 DAHILGAYRKT
+453 NAHVLGMYGKT

-583 KAVAQEREFAVAS
+583 KAVATDRNLETMEARYRRLQELMSEVSRKIRELNDSAKRGFKVGADTSRVGSAISRLTEMRDKFNNADIGSKNAVA
-596 KLSAKDKEAELKALS
+596 ELVSEYK
-611 DYTKRYMTLVE
+611 
-622 EKRKV
+622 
-627 AEKAGISPF
+627 I
-636 FKNDNGLKNIKA
+636 LKNEIGNAKSEQDKLNNAITRANKKQDRKNERQEARDNKQRLSEIKA
-648 EIDTLLERLGRVR
+648 
-661 EDITLYQHA
+661 A
-670 IGSGTKEGIS
+670 
-680 FGQQGLKEANTEAEK
+680 EA
-695 LMRSITNLQNVY
+695 
-707 DTLRVS
+707 
-713 QVNVKDLIGQTP
+713 
-725 QKQRQDDIQRRMSDY
+725 
-740 YSKLEKDSAQAAKD
+740 
-754 AAKAERERASA
+754 
-765 EKQRQKELNSAE
+765 
-777 KQRQN
+777 
-782 ELRNTERRY
+782 RY

-798 RQLRAEFS
+798 RSLRREFS
-806 RGISLGANTDKS
+806 RGISLGADVSKA
-818 YEEIRR
+818 EAEIHR
-824 LLSMMRV
+824 LIDIMRY
-831 LRALQGS
+831 LRQMRTWLVEGQNVVGRIGS
-838 LSSTDWRE
+838 
-846 HIGRLGNY
+846 I
-854 GAGHDATIANRALQD
+854 GAGHDATQAGRALQD

-1147 SNLKHILDLVTN
+1147 SNLRHILDLVTN

-1399 LRENDTAKVLSGGDI
+1399 LRENDTAKVLAGGDI

-1487 TRSNRNYETLEKTTA
+1487 TRSNRNYERLEKTTA

-1589 KDSWLQEEA
+1589 KVSWLQEEA

-1827 LSKYMESLEAMMPGR
+1827 LSKYMESLEAMMPGNS
-1842 GFWNTTDRKKFH
+1842 FWNTTDRKKFR

-1866 SEIDKVEWE
+1866 SEVDKVEWE

-1918 DKQTRK
+1918 NKQTRK

-2471 NIVSQKLMEVA
+2471 NIVSQKVMEVA

-2549 TNITE
+2549 KNITE